1 MLTFG
6 SLFAGIGGFDLGLE
20 RAGMKCLWQVE
31 NNEYCNRVLEKH
43 WPEVRRYGDI
53 KAIREGELGYVDVIC
68 GGFPCQDISKA
79 GRQAGLK
86 GEKSSLWFEMLR
98 VIRMVKPKYA
108 IVENVPALSYIGLDT
123 VLAGLASCGYNA
135 EWNCIPACA
144 VGAHHRRDRLF
155 IIAYTD
161 DRRAQCEI
169 QAGRNAFKSCSMDVA
184 YSPGIRRGEMPERQP
199 DARGTD
205 RTAQDIQERQK
216 ANMAHSDSARLQA
229 RFFGADKARTLERC
243 CLRNQGSQWKA
254 EPDVGRVVAG
264 LPFRVDRL
272 KCIGNSVVPQVAEFI
287 GKIIV
292 DFEG

>member
-108 IVENVPALSYIGLDT
+108 IVENVPALGYNGLDT

-169 QAGRNAFKSCSMDVA
+169 QAGRNAFKSCSKDV
-184 YSPGIRRGEMPERQP
+184 
-199 DARGTD
+199 
-205 RTAQDIQERQK
+205 
-216 ANMAHSDSARLQA
+216 AHSDSARLQA